1 MVDPVSSWL
10 LGSNRLLVGAALAKA
25 VARELIRLE
34 EVHRAF
40 GPLTVLEGVNLRI
53 DEGDRIGVIGHNG
66 SGKTT
71 LLRTI
76 SNQDQD
82 VGDITF
88 APALR
93 LAFLTQVRDIVD
105 EATLGE
111 ELSRRGRQFLEL
123 EEEISEIEG
132 RMEEPS
138 FYEGDWQPTMERY
151 QELQS
156 LMARSGGGDV
166 AGHATEILKALN
178 LDQSSMEVPLNSL
191 SGGERAKVALAR
203 QLVGLDQIDVFFLDE
218 PTNHLDFNT
227 LEWLERFL
235 NRFEGA
241 LMIVSHDRYFLD
253 RVCNNIAEVQD
264 AHIRGY
270 PGNYTSYLKQK
281 EIFLQT
287 LNDRIEK
294 TQKEI
299 KRLQGAMQSMKRSN
313 KFDKS
318 VSQKHFMI
326 TRSQRELKWL
336 KSLKPRKRQ
345 SLNFNLQSAEKS
357 SLDVLEFRDASLS
370 FDSLSRPIFKDL
382 VVSVRRGQKI
392 GVIGPNGVGKTTLL
406 RLITGDLEL
415 DSGNLEISPGVQIGY
430 FHQDH
435 RTLDFDLTPVE
446 EVRRL
451 KPRMDYGDLRAL
463 LGQFQFTN
471 DMVSTPL
478 SKLSGGERARIAL
491 LRLLLE
497 ENNMLLLDEPTN
509 HLDTDAKE
517 ALEMALTEFDG
528 GIITVSHDRYFLD
541 KVCDTIWDLQG
552 DGSLVV
558 WPGNYSEYK
567 SRTISS
573 THNS

>member
-1 MVDPVSSWL
+1 M
-10 LGSNRLLVGAALAKA
+10 
-25 VARELIRLE
+25 ARELIRLE

-82 VGDITF
+82 VGDIKF

-93 LAFLTQVRDIVD
+93 LAFLTQVRDIDD
-105 EATLGE
+105 EATLGQ
-111 ELSRRGRQFLEL
+111 ELNRRGRQFLEL
-123 EEEISEIEG
+123 EEEISDIER
-132 RMEEPS
+132 RMEDPS
-138 FYEGDWQPTMERY
+138 FYDGDWQPTMDRY

-178 LDQSSMEVPLNSL
+178 LDQSSMEVPLHSL

-203 QLVGLDQIDVFFLDE
+203 QLVGLDEIDVFFLDE

-227 LEWLERFL
+227 LEWLEKFL

-253 RVCNNIAEVQD
+253 RVCNNIVEIQD
-264 AHIRGY
+264 AHIKGY

-336 KSLKPRKRQ
+336 KSIKPRKRQ
-345 SLNFNLQSAEKS
+345 SLKFNLQSAEKS
-357 SLDVLEFRDASLS
+357 SLDVLEFREANLS
-370 FDSLSRPIFKDL
+370 FESLPRPILED
-382 VVSVRRGQKI
+382 VGVSVRRGQKI
-392 GVIGPNGVGKTTLL
+392 GVIGPNGAGKTTLL

-415 DSGNLEISPGVQIGY
+415 VSGEIEISPGVQIGY

-435 RTLDFDLTPVE
+435 RTLDFDLTPIE

-451 KPRMDYGDLRAL
+451 KPRMDYGEMRAL
-463 LGQFQFTN
+463 LGQFQFTKE
-471 DMVSTPL
+471 MVSTPL

-517 ALEMALTEFDG
+517 ALEMALSEFDG

-552 DGSLVV
+552 DGSIVV

-567 SRTISS
+567 SRSIPSPK
-573 THNS
+573 NR

>member
-1 MVDPVSSWL
+1 M
-10 LGSNRLLVGAALAKA
+10 
-25 VARELIRLE
+25 ARELIRLE

-82 VGDITF
+82 VGDIKF

-93 LAFLTQVRDIVD
+93 LAFLTQVRDIDD
-105 EATLGE
+105 EATLGQ
-111 ELSRRGRQFLEL
+111 ELNRRGRQFLEL
-123 EEEISEIEG
+123 EEEISDIER
-132 RMEEPS
+132 RMEDPS
-138 FYEGDWQPTMERY
+138 FYDGDWQPTMDRY

-178 LDQSSMEVPLNSL
+178 LDQSSMEVPLHSL

-203 QLVGLDQIDVFFLDE
+203 QLVGLDEIDVFFLDE

-227 LEWLERFL
+227 LEWLEKFL

-253 RVCNNIAEVQD
+253 RVCNNIVEIQD
-264 AHIRGY
+264 AHIKGY

-336 KSLKPRKRQ
+336 KSIKPRKRQ
-345 SLNFNLQSAEKS
+345 SLKFNLQSAEKS
-357 SLDVLEFRDASLS
+357 SLDVLEFREANLS
-370 FDSLSRPIFKDL
+370 FESLPRPILED
-382 VVSVRRGQKI
+382 VGVSVRRGQKI
-392 GVIGPNGVGKTTLL
+392 GVIGPNGAGKTTLL
-406 RLITGDLEL
+406 RLVTGDLEL
-415 DSGNLEISPGVQIGY
+415 VSGEIEISPGVQIGY

-435 RTLDFDLTPVE
+435 RTLDFDLTPIE

-451 KPRMDYGDLRAL
+451 KPRMDYGEMRAL
-463 LGQFQFTN
+463 LGQFQFTKE
-471 DMVSTPL
+471 MVSTPL

-517 ALEMALTEFDG
+517 ALEMALSEFDG

-552 DGSLVV
+552 DGSIVV

-567 SRTISS
+567 SRSISS
-573 THNS
+573 PKNR

>member
-1 MVDPVSSWL
+1 M
-10 LGSNRLLVGAALAKA
+10 
-25 VARELIRLE
+25 ARELIRLE

-82 VGDITF
+82 VGDIKF

-93 LAFLTQVRDIVD
+93 LAFLTQVRDIDD
-105 EATLGE
+105 EATLGQ
-111 ELSRRGRQFLEL
+111 ELNRRGRQFLEL
-123 EEEISEIEG
+123 EEEISDIER

-138 FYEGDWQPTMERY
+138 FYDGDWQPTMDRY

-178 LDQSSMEVPLNSL
+178 LDQSSMEVPLHSL

-203 QLVGLDQIDVFFLDE
+203 QLVGLDEIDVFFLDE

-227 LEWLERFL
+227 LEWLEKFL

-253 RVCNNIAEVQD
+253 RVCNNIVEIQD
-264 AHIRGY
+264 AHIKGY

-336 KSLKPRKRQ
+336 KSIKPRKRQ
-345 SLNFNLQSAEKS
+345 SLKFNLQSAEKS
-357 SLDVLEFRDASLS
+357 SLDVLEFREANLS
-370 FDSLSRPIFKDL
+370 FESLPRPILED
-382 VVSVRRGQKI
+382 VGVSVRRGQKI
-392 GVIGPNGVGKTTLL
+392 GVIGPNGAGKTTLL

-415 DSGNLEISPGVQIGY
+415 VSGEIEISPGVQIGY

-435 RTLDFDLTPVE
+435 RTLDFDLTPIE

-451 KPRMDYGDLRAL
+451 KPRMDYGEMRAL
-463 LGQFQFTN
+463 LGQFQFTKE
-471 DMVSTPL
+471 MVSTAL

-517 ALEMALTEFDG
+517 ALEMALSEFDG

-552 DGSLVV
+552 DGSIVV

-567 SRTISS
+567 SRSISS
-573 THNS
+573 PKNR

>member
-1 MVDPVSSWL
+1 M
-10 LGSNRLLVGAALAKA
+10 
-25 VARELIRLE
+25 ARELIRLE

-82 VGDITF
+82 VGDIKF

-93 LAFLTQVRDIVD
+93 LAFLTQVRDIDD
-105 EATLGE
+105 EATLGQ
-111 ELSRRGRQFLEL
+111 ELNRRGRQFLEL
-123 EEEISEIEG
+123 EEEISDIER
-132 RMEEPS
+132 RMEDPS
-138 FYEGDWQPTMERY
+138 FYDGDWQPTMDRY

-178 LDQSSMEVPLNSL
+178 LDQSSMEVSLHSL

-203 QLVGLDQIDVFFLDE
+203 QLVGLDEIDVFFLDE

-227 LEWLERFL
+227 LEWLEKFL

-253 RVCNNIAEVQD
+253 RVCNNIVEIQD
-264 AHIRGY
+264 AHIKGY

-336 KSLKPRKRQ
+336 KSIKPRKRQ
-345 SLNFNLQSAEKS
+345 SLKFNLQSAEKS
-357 SLDVLEFRDASLS
+357 SLDVLEFREANLS
-370 FDSLSRPIFKDL
+370 FESLPRPILED
-382 VVSVRRGQKI
+382 VGVSVRRGQKI

-415 DSGNLEISPGVQIGY
+415 VSGEIEISPGVQIGY

-435 RTLDFDLTPVE
+435 RTLDFDLTPIE

-451 KPRMDYGDLRAL
+451 KPRMDYGEMRAL
-463 LGQFQFTN
+463 LGQFQFTKE
-471 DMVSTPL
+471 MVSTAL

-517 ALEMALTEFDG
+517 ALEMALSEFDG

-552 DGSLVV
+552 DGSIVV

-567 SRTISS
+567 SRSISS
-573 THNS
+573 PKNR

>member
-1 MVDPVSSWL
+1 M
-10 LGSNRLLVGAALAKA
+10 
-25 VARELIRLE
+25 ARELIRLE

-82 VGDITF
+82 VGDIKF

-93 LAFLTQVRDIVD
+93 LAFLTQVRDIDD
-105 EATLGE
+105 EATLGQ
-111 ELSRRGRQFLEL
+111 ELNRWGRQFLEL
-123 EEEISEIEG
+123 EEEISDIER
-132 RMEEPS
+132 RMEDPS
-138 FYEGDWQPTMERY
+138 FYDGDWQPTMDRY

-178 LDQSSMEVPLNSL
+178 LDQSSMEVPLHSL

-203 QLVGLDQIDVFFLDE
+203 QLVGLDEIDVFFLDE

-227 LEWLERFL
+227 LEWLEKFL

-253 RVCNNIAEVQD
+253 RVCNNIVEIQD
-264 AHIRGY
+264 AHIKGY

-336 KSLKPRKRQ
+336 KSIKPRKRQ
-345 SLNFNLQSAEKS
+345 SLKFNLQSAEKS
-357 SLDVLEFRDASLS
+357 SLDVLEFREANLS
-370 FDSLSRPIFKDL
+370 FESLPRPILED
-382 VVSVRRGQKI
+382 VGVSVRRGQKI
-392 GVIGPNGVGKTTLL
+392 GVIGPNGAGKTTLL

-415 DSGNLEISPGVQIGY
+415 VSGEIEISPGVQIGY

-435 RTLDFDLTPVE
+435 RTLDFDLTPIE

-451 KPRMDYGDLRAL
+451 KPRMDYGEMRAL
-463 LGQFQFTN
+463 LGQFQFTKE
-471 DMVSTPL
+471 MVSTPL

-517 ALEMALTEFDG
+517 ALEMALSEFDG

-552 DGSLVV
+552 DGSIVV

-567 SRTISS
+567 SRSISS
-573 THNS
+573 PKNR

>member
-1 MVDPVSSWL
+1 
-10 LGSNRLLVGAALAKA
+10 
-25 VARELIRLE
+25 
-34 EVHRAF
+34 
-40 GPLTVLEGVNLRI
+40 
-53 DEGDRIGVIGHNG
+53 
-66 SGKTT
+66 
-71 LLRTI
+71 
-76 SNQDQD
+76 
-82 VGDITF
+82 
-88 APALR
+88 
-93 LAFLTQVRDIVD
+93 
-105 EATLGE
+105 
-111 ELSRRGRQFLEL
+111 
-123 EEEISEIEG
+123 
-132 RMEEPS
+132 
-138 FYEGDWQPTMERY
+138 
-151 QELQS
+151 
-156 LMARSGGGDV
+156 
-166 AGHATEILKALN
+166 
-178 LDQSSMEVPLNSL
+178 
-191 SGGERAKVALAR
+191 
-203 QLVGLDQIDVFFLDE
+203 
-218 PTNHLDFNT
+218 
-227 LEWLERFL
+227 
-235 NRFEGA
+235 
-241 LMIVSHDRYFLD
+241 
-253 RVCNNIAEVQD
+253 
-264 AHIRGY
+264 
-270 PGNYTSYLKQK
+270 
-281 EIFLQT
+281 
-287 LNDRIEK
+287 LNDRLEK

-326 TRSQRELKWL
+326 TRAQRELNWL

-357 SLDVLEFRDASLS
+357 SLDVLEFRDANLS
-370 FDSLSRPIFKDL
+370 FDSLSRPIFRDL

-392 GVIGPNGVGKTTLL
+392 GVIGPNGAGKTTLL

-415 DSGNLEISPGVQIGY
+415 DSGNLEVSPGVQIGY

-435 RTLDFDLTPVE
+435 RTLDFDLTPIE

-463 LGQFQFTN
+463 LGQFQFTK

-573 THNS
+573 THNR